1 MINSERHVIRYF
13 LVVVLR
19 YNLILLKQ
27 ACSHGPRTRLYER
40 CIRSSYFIC
49 IYVLRLDLGLS
60 LVMCL
65 VVRQLVEYVG
75 CVIHRYVESLVPQ
88 IMLYKIFCNFSILR
102 IIYYTMFYTIL
113 LL

>member
-27 ACSHGPRTRLYER
+27 ACSHGPQTRLYER
-40 CIRSSYFIC
+40 YIRSSYFIC
-49 IYVLRLDLGLS
+49 FYVLDLGLS

-65 VVRQLVEYVG
+65 VVQQLVE
-75 CVIHRYVESLVPQ
+75 
-88 IMLYKIFCNFSILR
+88 
-102 IIYYTMFYTIL
+102 
-113 LL
+113 